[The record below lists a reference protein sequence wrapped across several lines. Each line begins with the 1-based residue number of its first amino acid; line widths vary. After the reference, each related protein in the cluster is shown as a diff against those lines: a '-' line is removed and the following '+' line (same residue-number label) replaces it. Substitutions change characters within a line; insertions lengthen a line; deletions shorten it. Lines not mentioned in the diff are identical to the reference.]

1 MQKLTGQDQQQDAE
15 IADEI
20 TPTSHEQVNCPPK
33 TVNTSPA
40 PSNSTYQQAESF
52 GLAKIA
58 KSPWQSFTLSI
69 FAGAFIAIAFV
80 FYVTVT
86 TGSTSDWGMTRFIG
100 GLAFSLGL
108 ILVVVCGAELFT
120 STVLTSIPWAQKQVK
135 TSTQLQCWA
144 RVYAGNLV
152 GALLMVLLIMMSRMF
167 ELNGGQWGL
176 NALNIAQH
184 KIHHTWVQAFTLGIL
199 CNMLVCLAVWMTFA
213 TKDLLTKSL
222 LMMLP
227 VAMFVSSGFEHSI
240 ANMFMVPLGVAIHA
254 FAPESFYVA
263 LNISPEQYADLTLL
277 SFVFNNLIP
286 VTLGNIVG
294 GGVFIGLGFWL
305 VQQGQLTIGSQG
317 ASHGSLVTKAE
328 QKDSLR

>member
-1 MQKLTGQDQQQDAE
+1 MQKLTGEERQSSANSTTE
-15 IADEI
+15 L
-20 TPTSHEQVNCPPK
+20 TNK
-33 TVNTSPA
+33 SPA
-40 PSNSTYQQAESF
+40 PTTYEQAEKF
-52 GLAKIA
+52 GLAKVA
-58 KSPWQSFTLSI
+58 KSPWQSFILSI

-86 TGSTSDWGMTRFIG
+86 TGSIGGWGMTRFIG
-100 GLAFSLGL
+100 GIAFSLGL

-120 STVLTSIPWAQKQVK
+120 STVLTSIPWAQKQIK

-152 GALLMVLLIMMSRMF
+152 GALIMVLLIMMSRMF
-167 ELNGGQWGL
+167 ELNGGQWGV

-184 KIHHTWVQAFTLGIL
+184 KIHHTWLQAFTLGIL

-213 TKDLLTKSL
+213 TKDLLTKSF
-222 LMMLP
+222 LMILP

-254 FAPESFYVA
+254 FAPESFYLG
-263 LNISPEQYADLTLL
+263 LNINPQQYADLTLVN
-277 SFVFNNLIP
+277 FVFNNLIP

-294 GGVFIGLGFWL
+294 GGVFVGLGFWL
-305 VQQGQLTIGSQG
+305 VQQDKLVIGSEG
-317 ASHGSLVTKAE
+317 ASNASLVGE
-328 QKDSLR
+328 QEARKK